1 MTASLKTGRAGRHTV
16 VYGLGI
22 LLARAVS
29 FVMLPFYTRYLT
41 PGDYGVMQLVEMT
54 LDVVAI
60 FAGTQIASGV
70 FRYYHKA
77 ENDADRRSVL
87 STALLLLASSYS
99 LFATATFVAA
109 PLVSRLVFG
118 SES

>member
-1 MTASLKTGRAGRHTV
+1 
-16 VYGLGI
+16 
-22 LLARAVS
+22 
-29 FVMLPFYTRYLT
+29 
-41 PGDYGVMQLVEMT
+41 
-54 LDVVAI
+54 
-60 FAGTQIASGV
+60 V

-118 SES
+118 SESQSTLIRISAATLGVQSFVIVPLAYLRLQERSVAYTYVTTARLALQVALNILFLAVF